1 MKIIHKVF
9 IVIMILAVALLVFN
23 RLSMSTQVDLSIKN
37 VSVQN
42 ISSMKTAPITG
53 ITQITKT
60 SGNIIINATVSP
72 FSSSIPVYHGEMGE
86 NDSIDLQL
94 QSTLLV
100 RQNVT
105 SAKDAPEVVKRLLQ
119 PYGGL
124 PADAVMT
131 GAGTNYGEY
140 FQNGTRIAKKPTS
153 TTVTYTR
160 LINGMGIIG
169 DNNRIRVEIGENEL
183 LWYFKEWRNY
193 TYIGD
198 VSIISPQ
205 TAIEKLKQEELIDS
219 SIHPEDG
226 NITIDMII
234 LGYYAK
240 KTGEND
246 TILEPIWMF
255 YGKSSARSRLG
266 LYVYARQFA
275 NFTATPVIA
284 TRSEEIT
291 FKDISD
297 ASPTRRLWDFGDGT
311 NSTLRNPVHAY
322 QKTGTYNIS
331 LKVWTDLGSDS
342 LQKINYITYT
352 LSKQ

>member
-1 MKIIHKVF
+1 MNKRTQVF
-9 IVIMILAVALLVFN
+9 LIFILFLSLIFVLVFTGAVEKFSGN
-23 RLSMSTQVDLSIKN
+23 GLSDTMASN
-37 VSVQN
+37 VSTN
-42 ISSMKTAPITG
+42 TPKSEYNLSHYEKMSGPIF
-53 ITQITKT
+53 
-60 SGNIIINATVSP
+60 INATVSQY
-72 FSSSIPVYHGEMGE
+72 SSSIPVYRGVMGK

-94 QSTLLV
+94 QSTLPV
-100 RQNVT
+100 RPNVT

-226 NITIDMII
+226 NISIDMIT

-275 NFTATPVIA
+275 NFTATPVIS
-284 TRSEEIT
+284 TKYKEIT
-291 FKDISD
+291 FREISD

-311 NSTLRNPVHAY
+311 NNTLRNVEHSYKKPGNYTV
-322 QKTGTYNIS
+322 TLT
-331 LKVWTDLGSDS
+331 VWNDLGSDTAS
-342 LQKINYITYT
+342 KEVQITG
-352 LSKQ
+352 

>member
-1 MKIIHKVF
+1 
-9 IVIMILAVALLVFN
+9 
-23 RLSMSTQVDLSIKN
+23 
-37 VSVQN
+37 
-42 ISSMKTAPITG
+42 
-53 ITQITKT
+53 
-60 SGNIIINATVSP
+60 
-72 FSSSIPVYHGEMGE
+72 MGE